1 MNLVAITTYFRKRKY
16 TTWSHSHSKLPH
28 QIDHFISEKPDFCR
42 FTDASVRKP
51 ILDSDHLAINCKLK
65 IMVHFKKACK
75 CNLLR
80 KLDSDLLIDDINL
93 SNEFNPV
100 HDSILSDSLVD
111 KYDTLAT
118 AMNHAA
124 TSVLPRKS
132 RNSPKGGRGQ
142 KKPPPQS

>member
-1 MNLVAITTYFRKRKY
+1 
-16 TTWSHSHSKLPH
+16 
-28 QIDHFISEKPDFCR
+28 
-42 FTDASVRKP
+42 
-51 ILDSDHLAINCKLK
+51 
-65 IMVHFKKACK
+65 MVNFKKACK
-75 CNLLR
+75 YNPLR

-93 SNEFNPV
+93 SNELNRAV

-142 KKPPPQS
+142 KKPPQS